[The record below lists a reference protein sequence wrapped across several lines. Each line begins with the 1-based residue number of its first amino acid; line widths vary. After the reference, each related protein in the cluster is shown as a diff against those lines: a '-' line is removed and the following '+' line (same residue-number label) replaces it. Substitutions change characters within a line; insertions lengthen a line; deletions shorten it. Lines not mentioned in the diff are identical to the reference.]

1 MSTEDE
7 RTKLYN
13 EVWSEPVTIVAERY
27 GISDN
32 GLRKRCIKLQIPLPP
47 LGYWAKV
54 KAGAKVPKPKLPV
67 LKVKEETIVLKNVK
81 HEHEMERIDI
91 SAQSTED
98 LKKLDG
104 LDVFTPRS
112 REKFEKW
119 CGKIHVPK
127 KVDPFHPLVIEY
139 QKEIEYRKVRDREHQ
154 FRDMFQFRDVALFP
168 KVQYRPDHK
177 VLPINVSERQS
188 NRACRIIDTLIKA
201 VEELGGKVKVESSH
215 YNQRE
220 AADCA
225 VINLFKNSFS
235 FYMKETMAKRRAVIA
250 DMTPENMA
258 REFRPMYEKVF
269 TGKLELE
276 LKETPDYWEKDKTE
290 RGVVLADSTDTSLE
304 EQLGEAFKWMVKT
317 AQESKIAW
325 VIHKREEEVR
335 ERERERQHTIEEE
348 KQKKLQAILAMEK
361 RQKQLVENI
370 DQQMA
375 GWFKTQKL
383 RQYANEIEAYAKQ
396 VVDSEEK
403 ESLDRYVQLVRRKA
417 EKSDPIAE
425 IVQEITAIGVKT
437 DLP

>member
-13 EVWSEPVTIVAERY
+13 EVWSEPVTTVAKRY

-32 GLRKRCIKLQIPLPP
+32 GLRKRCINLQIPLPP

-67 LKVKEETIVLKNVK
+67 LKIKEETIVLRNMK
-81 HEHEMERIDI
+81 HEHEMEFIDI
-91 SAQSTED
+91 SDQSTEE

-112 REKFEKW
+112 REAFARW

-168 KVQYRPDHK
+168 KVQYRPDNM
-177 VLPINVSERQS
+177 VLPINVSDRQS
-188 NRACRIIDTLIKA
+188 NWACRIVDTLIKA
-201 VEELGGKVKVESSH
+201 VEELGGKVKVGNPH

-220 AADCA
+220 TADCA
-225 VINLFKNSFS
+225 VITLFKNSFS
-235 FYMKETMAKRRAVIA
+235 FQVKETMAKRRAVIA
-250 DMTPENMA
+250 GMPPENRA

-276 LKETPDYWEKDKTE
+276 FKRTPDYWERDKTE
-290 RGVVLADSTDTSLE
+290 QVLALADSAEASLE
-304 EQLGEAFKWMVKT
+304 EQLDGAFKWMVKT
-317 AQESKIAW
+317 AQEAKIAW
-325 VIHKREEEVR
+325 VIQKREEEIR
-335 ERERERQHTIEEE
+335 ERERERQRAIEEE
-348 KQKKLQAILAMEK
+348 RQKKLQAILAMEK

-370 DQQMA
+370 EPQMA
-375 GWFKTQKL
+375 GWFKAQKL
-383 RQYANEIEAYAKQ
+383 RQYADAIEAYARQ
-396 VVDSEEK
+396 VVDPEAK

-417 EKSDPIAE
+417 EKNDPIAE
-425 IVQEITAIGVKT
+425 IVQEIKAIGVKT
-437 DLP
+437 EVP